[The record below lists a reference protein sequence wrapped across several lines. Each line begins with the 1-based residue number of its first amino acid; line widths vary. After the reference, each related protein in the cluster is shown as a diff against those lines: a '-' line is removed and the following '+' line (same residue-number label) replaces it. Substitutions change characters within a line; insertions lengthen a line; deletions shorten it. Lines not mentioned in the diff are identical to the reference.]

1 MRRAKRLGAL
11 QPSEQI
17 LHTIG
22 QELKDNPPDI
32 LAHTRRK
39 FGAKRAAKQRVAILL
54 EKSRRAGAHIPEPK

>member
-39 FGAKRAAKQRVAILL
+39 FGARRAAKQKTAILL
-54 EKSRRAGAHIPEPK
+54 SKARRAGADVPRK

>member
-32 LAHTRRK
+32 LAHTRAR
-39 FGAKRAAKQRVAILL
+39 FGARRDTKQKTAILL
-54 EKSRRAGAHIPEPK
+54 SKARKAGAHIPEPK